1 MLENGILLKLY
12 ALIIG
17 IIVFLLLL
25 YESVRKKKSKNLN
38 KIDNIHIKSLKKEK
52 KEVNTPE
59 YKKKFPKNTRLRLAD
74 FIFKLINTK
83 EIYDEKLI
91 LELILLRFEIY
102 DYSFQ
107 RKIGLKSFRKIK
119 VSLLD
124 NFRKIGVVNY
134 LLDLIRIIH
143 GLSII
148 KEKNF
153 EIKQYS
159 SQLYK
164 QNITLGLTRYS
175 LEYNVAEIFDFLK
188 KLNKD
193 FNLTRLK
200 KKNLYNKYYSINYSI
215 FIYFILYS

>member
-1 MLENGILLKLY
+1 M
-12 ALIIG
+12 
-17 IIVFLLLL
+17 
-25 YESVRKKKSKNLN
+25 
-38 KIDNIHIKSLKKEK
+38 KKERGK
-52 KEVNTPE
+52 AKQKSGR
-59 YKKKFPKNTRLRLAD
+59 Y
-74 FIFKLINTK
+74 
-83 EIYDEKLI
+83 
-91 LELILLRFEIY
+91 
-102 DYSFQ
+102 FQ
-107 RKIGLKSFRKIK
+107 LPNDKSFRKIK

-200 KKNLYNKYYSINYSI
+200 KKNLYNKDGYKESTWFVKFRKHSSRVKSVLNQLKTQS
-215 FIYFILYS
+215 